1 MKLVEK
7 HKIYKSHPVYSKL
20 DEMSRKANNLYNQCV
35 YFAKN
40 SENLSEDLKN
50 LDKEMKSFPDEHDNY
65 RSFGHTKCA
74 QQILRLFHQNLRS
87 YFASI
92 KDYKKNPTKYTGM
105 PRFPKFRKSGERFQV
120 IFTNQSAKLDGQI
133 INIASKT
140 FENKLFIRLRTNSA
154 KKLCQ
159 VVFAPRN
166 DHFLV
171 YVIYEV
177 DNSIISQKSNKVAAI
192 DIGLTNLATV
202 TFSEQYEP
210 ILYRSDLL
218 KINKDFNRITA
229 DYVSILKK
237 TQNKYT
243 SKRRNRL
250 SEKYAGLIE
259 DRLHKISR
267 SIINDLSQRGVSTV
281 VVGKNTGQKIN
292 NKLKNF
298 VQVPLFRLIEM
309 IKYKAE
315 LAGIKFI
322 QVNESYTSGTSFLDN
337 ELPTK
342 AFYNK
347 ERRKFRGLFLS
358 NKLKRINADVNASF
372 QIMKKIYEKFTYD
385 DSVKYANPIVKT
397 ICQDVQYILDH

>member
-7 HKIYKSHPVYSKL
+7 HKIYNSHPMYSKL

-50 LDKEMKSFPDEHDNY
+50 LDKVMKSFPDDHDNY
-65 RSFGHTKCA
+65 RSFGYAACA

-92 KDYKKNPTKYTGM
+92 KNYKKNPTKYAGM

-120 IFTNQSAKLDGQI
+120 IFTNQVAKLSGQT
-133 INIASKT
+133 INIAPRV

-159 VVFAPRN
+159 VTFAPRN

-171 YVIYEV
+171 YVIYDV
-177 DNSIISQKSNKVAAI
+177 DDSIISQNSNKVAAI

-210 ILYRSDLL
+210 ILYRSDLV
-218 KINKDFNRITA
+218 KINKDFNRLNA
-229 DYVSILKK
+229 KYVSILTK

-243 SKRRNRL
+243 SKRRQSL
-250 SEKYAGLIE
+250 SDKYSGLIE

-267 SIINDLSQRGVSTV
+267 AIIDDLSQRGVSTV
-281 VVGKNTGQKIN
+281 IVGKNTGQKIN

-315 LAGIKFI
+315 LAGITFI
-322 QVNESYTSGTSFLDN
+322 QVEESYTSGTSFLDN

-347 ERRKFRGLFLS
+347 DRRKFRGLFLS

-372 QIMKKIYEKFTYD
+372 QIMKKVYEKFTYD
-385 DSVKYANPIVKT
+385 SAVKYANPIVKT
-397 ICQDVQYILDH
+397 IC

>member
-7 HKIYKSHPVYSKL
+7 HKIYKSHPSYSKL
-20 DEMSRKANNLYNQCV
+20 DNMSRKANNLYNQCV
-35 YFAKN
+35 YLAKN

-50 LDKEMKSFPDEHDNY
+50 LDKIMKSFPDEHDNY
-65 RSFGHTKCA
+65 RSFGYAACA
-74 QQILRLFHQNLRS
+74 QQTLRLFHQNLRS
-87 YFASI
+87 YFASV
-92 KDYKKNPTKYTGM
+92 KDYKKNPKKYTGM
-105 PRFPKFRKSGERFQV
+105 PRFPRFRKSGERYQV
-120 IFTNQSAKLDGQI
+120 IFPTQSLRSDQI
-133 INIASKT
+133 VNIAPRT
-140 FENKLFIRLRTNSA
+140 FENKLSIRLRTNSA
-154 KKLCQ
+154 KKICQ
-159 VVFAPRN
+159 VVFSPRN
-166 DHFLV
+166 DYFLV
-171 YVIYEV
+171 NVIYEA
-177 DNSIISQKSNKVAAI
+177 DDPIISQTSNKVAAI

-202 TFSEQYEP
+202 TFSEQHEP
-210 ILYRSDLL
+210 ILYRSDLV
-218 KINKDFNRITA
+218 KINKDFNRLNA
-229 DYVSILKK
+229 KYVSILMK

-267 SIINDLSQRGVSTV
+267 AIVNDLSHRGVSTL

-322 QVNESYTSGTSFLDN
+322 QVNEIYTSGTSFLDN

-342 AFYNK
+342 EFYNK
-347 ERRKFRGLFLS
+347 SRRRFRGLFLS
-358 NKLKRINADVNASF
+358 NDLKRINADVNASF
-372 QIMKKIYEKFTYD
+372 QIMKKVYEKFTYD
-385 DSVKYANPIVKT
+385 ASVKYANPIVKT
-397 ICQDVQYILDH
+397 IC

>member
-1 MKLVEK
+1 MKLAEK
-7 HKIYKSHPVYSKL
+7 HKIYKSHPSYSKL

-50 LDKEMKSFPDEHDNY
+50 LDKVMKSFPDEHDNY
-65 RSFGHTKCA
+65 RSFGYVACA
-74 QQILRLFHQNLRS
+74 QQILRLFHQTLRS

-92 KDYKKNPTKYTGM
+92 KDYKKNLTKYTGM

-120 IFTNQSAKLDGQI
+120 IFTNQAAKLDDQI
-133 INIASKT
+133 VKIASKT
-140 FENKLFIRLRTNSA
+140 FENKLYIRLRTDVA

-159 VVFAPRN
+159 VTFAPRN
-166 DHFLV
+166 DYFLV

-177 DNSIISQKSNKVAAI
+177 DDSIISQKSNKVAAI

-210 ILYRSDLL
+210 ILYRSDLV
-218 KINKDFNRITA
+218 KINKDFNRLNA
-229 DYVSILKK
+229 EYVSILTK

-281 VVGKNTGQKIN
+281 VVGKNTGQKIG

-315 LAGIKFI
+315 LAGITFI
-322 QVNESYTSGTSFLDN
+322 QANESYTSGTSFLDN
-337 ELPTK
+337 ESPTK

-347 ERRKFRGLFLS
+347 SRRRFRGLFLS
-358 NKLKRINADVNASF
+358 NDLKRINADVNASF

-385 DSVKYANPIVKT
+385 SSVEYANPIVKT
-397 ICQDVQYILDH
+397 IC

>member
-7 HKIYKSHPVYSKL
+7 HKIYKSHPSYSKL
-20 DEMSRKANNLYNQCV
+20 DKMSRKSNNLYNQCV
-35 YFAKN
+35 YFAKH

-50 LDKEMKSFPDEHDNY
+50 LDKVMKSFPDDHDNY
-65 RSFGHTKCA
+65 RSLGYAACA
-74 QQILRLFHQNLRS
+74 QQIVRLFHQNLRS
-87 YFASI
+87 YFASV

-120 IFTNQSAKLDGQI
+120 ILTNQAAILDGQI
-133 INIASKT
+133 VKIAPRA
-140 FENKLFIRLRTNSA
+140 FDNKLSIRLRTISA

-159 VVFAPRN
+159 VTFAPRN

-177 DNSIISQKSNKVAAI
+177 DDQTISQKSNKVAAI

-202 TFSEQYEP
+202 TFSDKYEP
-210 ILYRSDLL
+210 ILYRSDLV
-218 KINKDFNRITA
+218 KINKDFNRLSA
-229 DYVSILKK
+229 EYVSILKK

-298 VQVPLFRLIEM
+298 VQVPLFRLVYM

-315 LAGIKFI
+315 LAGITFI

-342 AFYNK
+342 KFYNK
-347 ERRKFRGLFLS
+347 ERRKFRGLFIS
-358 NKLKRINADVNASF
+358 NDLKRINADVNASF
-372 QIMKKIYEKFTYD
+372 QIMKKVYEKFTYD
-385 DSVKYANPIVKT
+385 LAVKYANPIVKT
-397 ICQDVQYILDH
+397 IC

>member
-7 HKIYKSHPVYSKL
+7 HKIYKSHPSYSKL
-20 DEMSRKANNLYNQCV
+20 DDMSRKANNLYNQCV

-40 SENLSEDLKN
+40 SENLFEDLKN
-50 LDKEMKSFPDEHDNY
+50 LDKTMKSFPDEHDNY
-65 RSFGHTKCA
+65 RSLGYAACA
-74 QQILRLFHQNLRS
+74 QQILRLFHQNLRG

-120 IFTNQSAKLDGQI
+120 IFTNQAAKLAGQI
-133 INIASKT
+133 VKIAPRA

-159 VVFAPRN
+159 VTFAPRN

-171 YVIYEV
+171 YVIYDTDDPV
-177 DNSIISQKSNKVAAI
+177 ISQNSNKVAAI

-210 ILYRSDLL
+210 VLYRSDLV
-218 KINKDFNRITA
+218 KINKDFNRLTA
-229 DYVSILKK
+229 EYVSILKK

-250 SEKYAGLIE
+250 SDKYADLIE

-267 SIINDLSQRGVSTV
+267 AIVNDLSHRGVSTV
-281 VVGKNTGQKIN
+281 IVGKNTGQKIN
-292 NKLKNF
+292 NQLKNF
-298 VQVPLFRLIEM
+298 VRVPLFRLIEM

-337 ELPTK
+337 ELPTRT
-342 AFYNK
+342 FYNK

-358 NKLKRINADVNASF
+358 NELKRINADVNASF

-385 DSVKYANPIVKT
+385 TSVKYANPIVKT
-397 ICQDVQYILDH
+397 IC

>member
-7 HKIYKSHPVYSKL
+7 HKIYKSHPAYSKL
-20 DEMSRKANNLYNQCV
+20 DHMSRKANNLYNQCI
-35 YFAKN
+35 YLAKH

-50 LDKEMKSFPDEHDNY
+50 LDKVMKSFTDEHDNY
-65 RSFGHTKCA
+65 RSLGYSVCA
-74 QQILRLFHQNLRS
+74 QQILRLFQQNLRS

-92 KDYKKNPTKYTGM
+92 KDYKQHPEKYTGK
-105 PRFPKFRKSGERFQV
+105 PRFPRFRKSGERFQV
-120 IFTNQSAKLDGQI
+120 IFTNQVMKLSGRTV
-133 INIASKT
+133 NIATGT
-140 FENKLFIRLRTNSA
+140 FENKLCIRLRTA
-154 KKLCQ
+154 DAEKIRQ

-166 DHFLV
+166 NYFLV

-177 DNSIISQKSNKVAAI
+177 DDLTISQNSNKVASI

-210 ILYRSDLL
+210 ILYRSDLV
-218 KINKDFNRITA
+218 KINRDFNRLNA
-229 DYVSILKK
+229 NYVSILKK
-237 TQNKYT
+237 TQNKST
-243 SKRRNRL
+243 SKRRKRL

-267 SIINDLSQRGVSTV
+267 AIVNDLSHRGVSTL

-298 VQVPLFRLIEM
+298 VQVPLFRLIGL

-342 AFYNK
+342 EFYNK
-347 ERRKFRGLFLS
+347 DRRKFRGLFIS
-358 NKLKRINADVNASF
+358 NNLKRINADVNASF
-372 QIMKKIYEKFTYD
+372 QIMKKVYEKFTYD
-385 DSVKYANPIVKT
+385 TSVKYANPIVKT
-397 ICQDVQYILDH
+397 IC

>member
-7 HKIYKSHPVYSKL
+7 HKIYKSHSVYSKL

-35 YFAKN
+35 YFAKH

-50 LDKEMKSFPDEHDNY
+50 LDKVMKSFPDEHDNY
-65 RSFGHTKCA
+65 RSLSYAQCA
-74 QQILRLFHQNLRS
+74 QQIIRLFHQNLRS

-92 KDYKKNPTKYTGM
+92 KDYKKNHAKYTGM
-105 PRFPKFRKSGERFQV
+105 PRFPRFRKSSERFQV
-120 IFTNQSAKLDGQI
+120 IFTNQAAKLSGQT
-133 INIASKT
+133 INIAPRV
-140 FENKLFIRLRTNSA
+140 FENKLSIRLRTNSA
-154 KKLCQ
+154 TKICQ
-159 VVFAPRN
+159 VTFAPRN
-166 DHFLV
+166 DYFLV
-171 YVIYEV
+171 YVIYESE
-177 DNSIISQKSNKVAAI
+177 DLDMSRNADKVAAI

-202 TFSEQYEP
+202 TFSEQHEP
-210 ILYRSDLL
+210 ILYRSDLM
-218 KINKDFNRITA
+218 KINKDFNRLNA
-229 DYVSILKK
+229 EYSSILKK

-267 SIINDLSQRGVSTV
+267 AIINDLSHRGVSTL

-322 QVNESYTSGTSFLDN
+322 QVNENYTSGTSFLDN

-342 AFYNK
+342 GFYNK
-347 ERRKFRGLFLS
+347 ERRKFRGLFIS
-358 NKLKRINADVNASF
+358 NDLKRINADVNASF
-372 QIMKKIYEKFTYD
+372 QIMKKVYEKLIYD
-385 DSVKYANPIVKT
+385 SSVEYANPIVKT
-397 ICQDVQYILDH
+397 IC

>member
-7 HKIYKSHPVYSKL
+7 HKIYKSHPAYSKL
-20 DEMSRKANNLYNQCV
+20 DDMSRKANNLYNQCI

-40 SENLSEDLKN
+40 SENLFEDLKN
-50 LDKEMKSFPDEHDNY
+50 LDKTMKSFPDEHDNY
-65 RSFGHTKCA
+65 RSLGYAACA
-74 QQILRLFHQNLRS
+74 QQILRLFHQNLRG

-105 PRFPKFRKSGERFQV
+105 PRFPKFRKSGDRFQV
-120 IFTNQSAKLDGQI
+120 IFTNQAAKLDGQI
-133 INIASKT
+133 VKIASKT
-140 FENKLFIRLRTNSA
+140 FENTLSIRLRANSV

-166 DHFLV
+166 DYFLV
-171 YVIYEV
+171 YVIYEADDPV
-177 DNSIISQKSNKVAAI
+177 ISQNSNKVAAI

-202 TFSEQYEP
+202 TFSNQHEP
-210 ILYRSDLL
+210 ILYRSDLV
-218 KINKDFNRITA
+218 KINKDFNRLSA
-229 DYVSILKK
+229 EYVSILKK
-237 TQNKYT
+237 TQNKST

-267 SIINDLSQRGVSTV
+267 AIVNDLSQRGVSTLI
-281 VVGKNTGQKIN
+281 VGKNTGQKIN
-292 NKLKNF
+292 NQLKNF

-309 IKYKAE
+309 IKYKSE

-342 AFYNK
+342 TFYNK

-358 NKLKRINADVNASF
+358 NDLKRINADVNASF

-385 DSVKYANPIVKT
+385 TSVKYANPIVKT
-397 ICQDVQYILDH
+397 IC